1 MCISTDTP
9 GRPPS
14 LVIKAA
20 VVTEST
26 FGFGIEIPSG
36 QTKKLKKIIF
46 LYLLV
51 LYEVFIFVKRT
62 QMMGGGRV
70 FLARDISSPLLYQVG
85 REASMHGA
93 TPEEYHSFH
102 QFNIDRALE
111 RLSTVNKLQAVFS
124 SRLDSQVGVRFVDR
138 HAQDTCART
147 STHHLWWRICN
158 WSKSIILKKYCND
171 HHYCFEMQP
180 WRNVTLV
187 VKDLKKPILLDN
199 LFM

>member
-1 MCISTDTP
+1 M
-9 GRPPS
+9 
-14 LVIKAA
+14 
-20 VVTEST
+20 
-26 FGFGIEIPSG
+26 
-36 QTKKLKKIIF
+36 
-46 LYLLV
+46 
-51 LYEVFIFVKRT
+51 
-62 QMMGGGRV
+62 
-70 FLARDISSPLLYQVG
+70 ISSGVAMLTCYFHQQDKDDSGKNSLSRYMSSLLIYQVG
-85 REASMHGA
+85 RETTMHGA
-93 TPEEYHSFH
+93 TPEEYHSLH
-102 QFNIDRALE
+102 LFNIDRALQ
-111 RLSTVNKLQAVFS
+111 RLSTVNKLSHHQPVFS

-180 WRNVTLV
+180 WRNVTFV

>member
-36 QTKKLKKIIF
+36 PTKKLKNFFISSGVIWSF
-46 LYLLV
+46 YLHQ
-51 LYEVFIFVKRT
+51 KDT
-62 QMMGGGRV
+62 DDGGGRV

-111 RLSTVNKLQAVFS
+111 SFSTVNKLQAVFS

-138 HAQDTCART
+138 HTQDTCPRT
-147 STHHLWWRICN
+147 STHNLSWRICN
-158 WSKSIILKKYCND
+158 WSESFSSSTINND
-171 HHYCFEMQP
+171 CCY
-180 WRNVTLV
+180 NS
-187 VKDLKKPILLDN
+187 LL
-199 LFM
+199 